1 MHCDLTEMKGPAE
14 NQASGEVG
22 MQDGSSNP
30 HMEDGITWR
39 SACSRKSPRACL
51 GNESH
56 LPAGQRVL

>member
-30 HMEDGITWR
+30 HMEDGITRR
-39 SACSRKSPRACL
+39 SEIGMQPQEPQGML
-51 GNESH
+51 GK
-56 LPAGQRVL
+56 